1 MKQNPNFLLR
11 QVAGAVVAVPVGL
24 AAKRFP
30 GMMRLNESGQFLWE
44 LLQSHKTEQELVD
57 AMMARY
63 EVGFQQASQ
72 DVVAFL
78 ERLRSVGALDETDEQ
93 Q

>member
-11 QVAGAVVAVPVGL
+11 QVAGSAVVVPVGP

-44 LLQSHKTEQELVD
+44 LLQNNKTEQELVD
-57 AMMARY
+57 AMMVRY
-63 EVGFQQASQ
+63 EVGFQQATQ
-72 DVVAFL
+72 DVAAFL
-78 ERLRSVGALDETDEQ
+78 TRLRSVGALDETEEQ
-93 Q
+93 

>member
-11 QVAGAVVAVPVGL
+11 QVAGSTVVVPVGP

-44 LLQSHKTEQELVD
+44 LLQNNKTEQELVD
-57 AMMARY
+57 AMMVRY
-63 EVGFQQASQ
+63 EVGFQQATQ
-72 DVVAFL
+72 DVAAFL
-78 ERLRSVGALDETDEQ
+78 TRLRSVGALDETEEQ
-93 Q
+93 